1 MHLFLHHFLIFRVI
15 FFQQIYLSEGWS
27 LRGLHLVLKE
37 GTLLLSQIAGGFSQY
52 VLPSPP
58 PWSFSFSSSVQL
70 SRSWICYFTNLKRKQ
85 HTKKTASYEGYS
97 RGGIVSKP
105 ANRQLILCV
114 CRGMILLLKSE
125 KCNHWTFQS
134 CIVFIIIGFIVTMF
148 RLRHRKNW

>member
-1 MHLFLHHFLIFRVI
+1 MICNNYCILFLHHFLIFRVI
-15 FFQQIYLSEGWS
+15 FFQQIYLPEGWS

-114 CRGMILLLKSE
+114 CRGMILLKW
-125 KCNHWTFQS
+125 K
-134 CIVFIIIGFIVTMF
+134 V
-148 RLRHRKNW
+148 